1 MKERE
6 TPMRF
11 PILPATATSLAFVIF
26 LPMGGQHASADFIM
40 SVSGEFESFTSFS
53 VQFDGA
59 NTVEDALPPLFNVD
73 QLAGGSFAATFSF
86 PSTDPP
92 PSGNFASYV
101 FGPGF
106 GLSYT
111 LFDAS
116 GGVVHQGSNPS
127 DAGATVLDDFAPA
140 GSPVDAVNLF
150 SFVNDVSGLITPPA
164 LYSPVP
170 DVFALQSTVG
180 FNGEVSASAN
190 YITGLSIPVDAS
202 TYLSFPERIFTTGMT
217 FGDGDWKNGVEP
229 FQYVETSLSYT
240 ITTVSIVPAPASL
253 IIVLAGIIGAGRRRR
268 D

>member
-1 MKERE
+1 
-6 TPMRF
+6 MR
-11 PILPATATSLAFVIF
+11 LPLLPGTATTLAFVIL
-26 LPMGGQHASADFIM
+26 LPLGGQHASADFIM

-86 PSTDPP
+86 PSVDPP
-92 PSGNFASYV
+92 PSGNIANYA

-106 GLSYT
+106 GLTYT

-116 GGVVHQGSNPS
+116 GSVVHAGNNPS
-127 DAGATVLDDFAPA
+127 DAGAIVLDDFAPA
-140 GSPVDAVNLF
+140 GPPIDAVTMF

-170 DVFALQSTVG
+170 DVFALQSTLG
-180 FNGEVSASAN
+180 FNGEVSASTN
-190 YITGLSIPVDAS
+190 YITGLSIPVDGA
-202 TYLSFPERIFTTGMT
+202 TYLNFPERIFTTGMT
-217 FGDGDWKNGVEP
+217 FGDGDWKNGVDP

-240 ITTVSIVPAPASL
+240 ITNVSIVPAPASL
-253 IIVLAGIIGAGRRRR
+253 IIVIAGVSATRRRRR